1 MTSNIVSSRWNFKS
15 KSEQRQG
22 RERERES
29 ANGESVGQ
37 EVARIEWPIEEE
49 QKRREE
55 ILSLSFSI
63 VFIRLS
69 IVLWLCL
76 PLAHPLTLAC
86 YG

>member
-22 RERERES
+22 RERARM
-29 ANGESVGQ
+29 ESVGQ
-37 EVARIEWPIEEE
+37 EVARNEWPIEEE